1 MPAASLTDSPLRELA
16 HRVSSVAEIRLRWNE
31 RTGAVPIW
39 VWNRDSGRQTELA
52 AAPATA
58 LDAFYHP
65 YAHAASLDMS
75 WYGTP
80 GAA

>member
-16 HRVSSVAEIRLRWNE
+16 HRVSSVAEIRL
-31 RTGAVPIW
+31 
-39 VWNRDSGRQTELA
+39 
-52 AAPATA
+52 
-58 LDAFYHP
+58 DAFYHL
-65 YAHAASLDMS
+65 YAHAASLDVS